1 MAENFPDEWID
12 EVCEADQLP
21 DDLDLEDE
29 EPSPAG
35 PPLTLEEIDAACA
48 GLAKWQSVGAFRSA
62 EKTLRNRCPGA
73 DFFLRSRLKFLHD
86 AYVLAKFATKIGA
99 EEVRLADRRE
109 RWPDGFVKLGER
121 AFNIEVTSTHGDRK
135 LGEEYRKPSGWRSDP
150 VEDWVAR
157 AESIPEYLD
166 KAISDKVNRYEAAC
180 NACWLAVYLNIDE
193 WGIGQTQI
201 EQVIADTISRYRDRF
216 ENLSVLWKGK
226 LYSASELFR
235 VVR

>member
-99 EEVRLADRRE
+99 EEVRLLIGAN
-109 RWPDGFVKLGER
+109 DGLTV
-121 AFNIEVTSTHGDRK
+121 S
-135 LGEEYRKPSGWRSDP
+135 
-150 VEDWVAR
+150 
-157 AESIPEYLD
+157 
-166 KAISDKVNRYEAAC
+166 
-180 NACWLAVYLNIDE
+180 
-193 WGIGQTQI
+193 
-201 EQVIADTISRYRDRF
+201 
-216 ENLSVLWKGK
+216 
-226 LYSASELFR
+226 
-235 VVR
+235 